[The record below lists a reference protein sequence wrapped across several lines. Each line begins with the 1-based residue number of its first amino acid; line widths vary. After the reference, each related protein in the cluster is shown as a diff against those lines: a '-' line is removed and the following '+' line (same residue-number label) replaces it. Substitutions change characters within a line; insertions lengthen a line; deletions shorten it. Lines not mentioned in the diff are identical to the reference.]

1 MGYFQKSG
9 WDGIGWW
16 MIDEWMMVDGM
27 SVCSKKRVFFSIKLS
42 GWDILQDD
50 HWDMFHIVQPNV
62 GCG

>member
-27 SVCSKKRVFFSIKLS
+27 SVCSKKRVFFHKIIWMGYSA
-42 GWDILQDD
+42 G
-50 HWDMFHIVQPNV
+50 
-62 GCG
+62 